1 MNYNDLYLAFK
12 NTFSEDSELFL
23 EWETKNSLDPDDPE
37 MMHVYFGLIVTPYV
51 VSLAKTK
58 QLEKLKKAFQFF
70 EEMAK
75 DTDNEV
81 QGVLQFSVLENLIS
95 EKKSVLSLL
104 EKCFGPRTRDLM
116 ERVCIYMVPRQ

>member
-1 MNYNDLYLAFK
+1 MNYNSLYLAFK
-12 NTFSEDSELFL
+12 NIFSEDSKLFL
-23 EWETKNSLDPDDPE
+23 DWETKNSLDPDDSE

-51 VSLAKTK
+51 VSLAKEK
-58 QLEKLKKAFQFF
+58 QLEKLKKAFEFF
-70 EEMAK
+70 EDMAK
-75 DTDNEV
+75 DADNEV
-81 QGVLQFSVLENLIS
+81 QGVLQFSVLENLVS

>member
-1 MNYNDLYLAFK
+1 MNYNGLYLAFK
-12 NTFSEDSELFL
+12 NTFSEDSELFR
-23 EWETKNSLDPDDPE
+23 EWEAKNSLDPDDPE

-58 QLEKLKKAFQFF
+58 QLVKLKKAFQFF
-70 EEMAK
+70 EDMAK

>member
-1 MNYNDLYLAFK
+1 MNYNGLYIAFK
-12 NTFSEDSELFL
+12 NTFSEDSEVFR
-23 EWETKNSLDPDDPE
+23 EWEAKNSLDSDDPE

-51 VSLAKTK
+51 VSLAKTM

-70 EEMAK
+70 EDMAK

-95 EKKSVLSLL
+95 EKKSVLFLL